1 MKEKITQ
8 PVFRHEWKHLI
19 TWEDML
25 LLRTRLKAVAKAD
38 VHSVDGKYHIRSL
51 YFDNYADRVLR
62 EKIDG
67 VNVRE
72 KYRIRYYNGD
82 PSVIFLEK
90 KCKQNGLGYK
100 LQARLSAAEARA
112 ITDGNVSWMK
122 DTHDGLI
129 TQFYSAICSQGLR
142 PKTIVDYIREPYT
155 YEPGNVRVTL
165 DYDIRTG
172 LNCVD
177 FLNPDCIMIPAGD
190 EIVLEVKWD
199 EFLPSV
205 IRSVVQLDDARTT
218 SFSKNQ
224 ACRRFG

>member
-1 MKEKITQ
+1 
-8 PVFRHEWKHLI
+8 
-19 TWEDML
+19 ML

-142 PKTIVDYIREPYT
+142 PKTLSIIYGNHIPMSRE
-155 YEPGNVRVTL
+155 
-165 DYDIRTG
+165 
-172 LNCVD
+172 
-177 FLNPDCIMIPAGD
+177 M
-190 EIVLEVKWD
+190 
-199 EFLPSV
+199 SV
-205 IRSVVQLDDARTT
+205 
-218 SFSKNQ
+218 
-224 ACRRFG
+224 